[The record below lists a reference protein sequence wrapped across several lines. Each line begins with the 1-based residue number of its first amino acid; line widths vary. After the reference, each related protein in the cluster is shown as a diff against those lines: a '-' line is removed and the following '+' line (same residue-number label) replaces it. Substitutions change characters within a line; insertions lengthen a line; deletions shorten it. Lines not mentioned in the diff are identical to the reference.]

1 MFSKEDKL
9 ITVYSYD
16 QDTKEYVGRFE
27 YFWAKDTGL
36 AANSTSVAPT
46 SAAPFG
52 YVLVWDGVVWK
63 PEEDHR
69 DTTVYSTEN
78 KQEVKV
84 DYLGKIKDGFTT
96 LKPETEYQVWTGNSW
111 VDPRTP
117 EQIVNDVATKL
128 PPLTRRQFKLAL
140 LENNLSD
147 QVTLKISE
155 IADPMTRARV
165 QIEYEDSTTFE
176 RKNPSI
182 ELLLASLGLTEEQ
195 VNIMWQNALTY

>member
-16 QDTKEYVGRFE
+16 QDTKEYVGSFE

-36 AANSTSVAPT
+36 AANTTDIAPT
-46 SAAPFG
+46 APAQAG
-52 YVLVWDGVVWK
+52 YVLVWNGNIWAQ
-63 PEEDHR
+63 EEDHR
-69 DTTVYSTEN
+69 KEVVYSTEN
-78 KQEVKV
+78 GQEEKV
-84 DYLGKIKDGFTT
+84 NYLGKIKDGFTT
-96 LKPETEYQVWTGNSW
+96 LKPETEYQVWTGISW

-117 EQIVNDVATKL
+117 EQIVSDVAAKL
-128 PPLTRRQFKLAL
+128 PSLTRRQFKLAL

-147 QVTLKISE
+147 QVPLKISE

-195 VNIMWQNALTY
+195 VNTMWQNALTY